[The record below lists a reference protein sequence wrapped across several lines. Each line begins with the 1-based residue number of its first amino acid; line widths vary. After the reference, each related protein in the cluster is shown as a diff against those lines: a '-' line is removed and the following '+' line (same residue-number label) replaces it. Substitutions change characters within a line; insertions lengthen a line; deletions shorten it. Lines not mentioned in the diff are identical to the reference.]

1 LVAAVDPHLPVQAL
15 TAAAVVVRPEMV
27 PVQHIQTALVAVA
40 PSPEVVQ
47 QLQQLL
53 SAQLRQQPDVHNMVD
68 PEPDILRQIMKAV
81 VVAVAVYS
89 VVVAATAMLQTPMAA
104 VVVALDS

>member
-27 PVQHIQTALVAVA
+27 PVQPSQIAQAVVEH
-40 PSPEVVQ
+40 SPEVVQ

-53 SAQLRQQPDVHNMVD
+53 SAQLRQQPDGHNMVD
-68 PEPDILRQIMKAV
+68 LAPDILRQIMKAAV
-81 VVAVAVYS
+81 AAVAVYS
-89 VVVAATAMLQTPMAA
+89 VVVAATAMHLNPTA
-104 VVVALDS
+104 VAVVALDS